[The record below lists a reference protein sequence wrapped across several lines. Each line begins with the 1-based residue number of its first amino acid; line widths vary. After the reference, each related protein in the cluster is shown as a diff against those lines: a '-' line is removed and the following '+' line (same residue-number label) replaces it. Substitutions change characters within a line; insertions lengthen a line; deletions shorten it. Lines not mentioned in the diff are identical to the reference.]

1 MPVFLN
7 GKSSQKSKKPSK
19 SLTKY
24 YPLLTGRPTSTIGW
38 FSSANATLFGKFQ
51 SMSRTVDA
59 LIVANNGDSPTFT
72 YAVPD
77 KSYII
82 DMIALTNKNQ
92 FLIASGVPGD
102 YSTYDVFLIG
112 FEKMTTRVAHKQTNI
127 LVPVILI
134 MNDSES
140 ILVGPSNIDPESW
153 DDLGNPTVQEVLKNI
168 SMQELFDHAT
178 DYYFNTDMRQ
188 LLTDMPVIAKAK
200 SYEDKHILGAY
211 GLVKR
216 YQTTEPFNPIQLGAF
231 VRELTKNSADVPI
244 LNQFLLQFPELTFA
258 SLSEQFE
265 IAAPT
270 FKSL

>member
-7 GKSSQKSKKPSK
+7 GKSAQKSKAPSK
-19 SLTKY
+19 SLTEY

-38 FSSANATLFGKFQ
+38 FSSANKTLFDKFQ
-51 SMSRTVDA
+51 TMNRTVEA
-59 LIVANNGDSPTFT
+59 LTVANNGDAPTFT

-77 KSYII
+77 KAYII
-82 DMIALTNKNQ
+82 DLIALTNKNQ
-92 FLIASGVPGD
+92 FLIASDVQGD
-102 YSTYDVFLIG
+102 YDTYDVFLIG

-127 LVPVILI
+127 LVPIILI

-178 DYYFNTDMRQ
+178 NYYFNTDMRQ
-188 LLTDMPVIAKAK
+188 LLTDMPVIAKSK

-211 GLVKR
+211 GIVKR
-216 YQTTEPFNPIQLGAF
+216 YQTTESFNPIQLGAF
-231 VRELTKNSADVPI
+231 VREVTKNSADVPM